1 MMGWKGFFFH
11 IGILKSMIDGKMVK
25 KNAILLS
32 LLILV
37 VICLFLANLW
47 ITRERNDG
55 SRLLLKYGDKGDWT
69 IEESFDFDHGGCY
82 RRTVITTNLMKGNTE
97 EEIRLKREG
106 FRKLSEKYKG
116 YMAKIV
122 VEKDKYTTVEMEDL
136 RLLSKKER
144 KELAVEDLLGKSK
157 EEIKNSGYTI
167 YGGTKYSFFK
177 IVD

>member
-1 MMGWKGFFFH
+1 MRGEN
-11 IGILKSMIDGKMVK
+11 SKMVK
-25 KNAILLS
+25 KNAILVS

-69 IEESFDFDHGGCY
+69 IEEAFDFDQKGCY
-82 RRTVITTNLMKGNTE
+82 RRTVTTTRMMKGDSE
-97 EEIRLKREG
+97 ASVQGIRNGLL
-106 FRKLSEKYKG
+106 KLSDQYKG
-116 YMAKIV
+116 YVAKLV
-122 VEKDKYTTVEMEDL
+122 VEKDKYTTIEMEDL
-136 RLLSKKER
+136 RSLSKKER

-157 EEIKNSGYTI
+157 EEIKNSGYTM
-167 YGGTKYSFFK
+167 YGGTKYSFFT